1 MSAPRLIHLLERYG
15 SQLSEWPWRQRLW
28 LYGYLCRSV
37 QARRLWRKAQQQE
50 QRLAHQLAPSALPQ
64 HLACRLRSITKQPRL
79 TRPQPSP
86 HTAFWLPL
94 GLALACSLTG
104 IMLGAGTATEAMRD
118 TYDLADLSYELLSLI
133 EQHSEDI
140 P

>member
-1 MSAPRLIHLLERYG
+1 MSAPRLIHVLERYG
-15 SQLSEWPWRQRLW
+15 SQLSEWPWRRRLW

-37 QARRLWRKAQQQE
+37 QARRLWQKAQQQE
-50 QRLAHQLAPSALPQ
+50 QWLACQLAPSALPQ
-64 HLACRLRSITKQPRL
+64 PLERRLRSITKQPRL

-86 HTAFWLPL
+86 PTAFWLPL
-94 GLALACSLTG
+94 GLALACSMTG
-104 IMLGAGTATEAMRD
+104 IMLGTGTEAMPD
-118 TYDLADLSYELLSLI
+118 AYDLADLSYELLNLI